1 MRYLMDEIAAVLAVA
16 VKEDQR
22 LALALFD
29 IVVLDI

>member
-16 VKEDQR
+16 VEEDQR

>member
-1 MRYLMDEIAAVLAVA
+1 MDEIAAVLAVA
-16 VKEDQR
+16 VEEDQR

>member
-1 MRYLMDEIAAVLAVA
+1 MLEIAAVLAVA
-16 VKEDQR
+16 VEEDQR